1 LFGTVNRKTHTV
13 NTKNTSYSFHE
24 PVLCITPREKK
35 HVETRTFMTDSRRH
49 VYWSQLVTVYTSDL
63 NLHSGRTG
71 NYDMTSYVSIEVCKE
86 KKLYPIELGK

>member
-1 LFGTVNRKTHTV
+1 
-13 NTKNTSYSFHE
+13 
-24 PVLCITPREKK
+24 
-35 HVETRTFMTDSRRH
+35 
-49 VYWSQLVTVYTSDL
+49 VYTSDL